1 MLESI
6 TSFSRFRSSS
16 AVSQSCMSI
25 SEASLPQSA
34 FSAFLSFVGT
44 CQRNIKL
51 SLMNDISVKSS
62 HWGRAPKVTVPLVQI
77 LALGKPFCYTTSVV

>member
-16 AVSQSCMSI
+16 AVSQSCMRI

-44 CQRNIKL
+44 CQRNIKF
-51 SLMNDISVKSS
+51 SLMNDIFCEKFSLGQGTKSDS
-62 HWGRAPKVTVPLVQI
+62 SFSTDTSSGKTFTI
-77 LALGKPFCYTTSVV
+77 LLYY